1 MAWTTNDEDL
11 LILSDDSDVWSEFVL
26 EEQIIDDNK
35 SNSSSNELISFDSDL
50 PSFDISLSDDNKSE
64 KVESLVLDDTQ
75 DSWDFMLS
83 FDDNSNTKV
92 DTQVLEESK
101 TDNVTESNDF
111 WFSLGNEA
119 KQEEF
124 ITPNLETHWV
134 TESSQDLFSL
144 DSTAEVNI
152 SNDNYQLDED
162 KKSDLFSTEVDTGE
176 TTNQTV
182 WTMADILDEAI
193 AKFAKREDIIAES
206 ILSKEEHI
214 KSLREQIASLESAVN
229 TDNEEVSRLNTE
241 KQSIVKNRKALEK
254 MKEVP
259 TTTK

>member
-11 LILSDDSDVWSEFVL
+11 LILSDDSDAWSEFVL
-26 EEQIIDDNK
+26 DEQILWDDK
-35 SNSSSNELISFDSDL
+35 NSSSNDSDFISFDSDL
-50 PSFDISLSDDNKSE
+50 AGFDVSTSDETIEKSQDLWDN
-64 KVESLVLDDTQ
+64 Q
-75 DSWDFMLS
+75 DSNDFMLS
-83 FDDNSNTKV
+83 FDDVTSSWEIIENTSSEV
-92 DTQVLEESK
+92 QDLPVN
-101 TDNVTESNDF
+101 TDNL
-111 WFSLGNEA
+111 WFSLENVSD
-119 KQEEF
+119 EE
-124 ITPNLETHWV
+124 ILPSSIETQSVSDWP
-134 TESSQDLFSL
+134 ESQDIFSL
-144 DSTAEVNI
+144 DENTSEDTFSKVDLSVENQDSL
-152 SNDNYQLDED
+152 SN
-162 KKSDLFSTEVDTGE
+162 KSDWL
-176 TTNQTV
+176 V